1 MAETR
6 VIITAEANQAIQEF
20 SRLRAEASGAL
31 NQIGR
36 GGGQL
41 DSVGM
46 SARATAAA
54 LRQVPA
60 QFTDI
65 VVSLQAGQNPL
76 TVLLQQGG
84 QLRDM
89 FGSTGAAARALG
101 GYAIGLINP
110 YTVLAAAAAAV
121 ALAYYQ
127 GSKEGDAYTKAIV
140 MSGNAAGVSKGQL
153 ADMAREIGKGS
164 NTQGAAAA
172 ALAELVGTGKVAR
185 DNLQAFA
192 LTAVNAQKSI
202 GAAVSDTA
210 KDFQELGKSPLQATE
225 RLNERYNYL
234 TASVYEQIRALE
246 RRGDVDAAA
255 DIAQKAYASA
265 MDSRASTLKANL
277 GTLESAWDWVA
288 TKSRKAWDSML
299 DIGREDTLTQK
310 IDKVKKQIQ
319 GIDLEQMSFVGS
331 SKENKAESNVRKQA
345 LKDQLE
351 GLEKTQRDQDRVN
364 AAKAVENNLEQAKIK
379 WLQDGEK
386 YLSRQQQ
393 LQDAVTKARAEGA
406 AAGKTELEI
415 NTRVAQVTQSYSDIA
430 NDSINAQIEAIKRR
444 AATEDAVVRRSMDLL
459 VSKNSIGLVNEQ
471 DFIRA
476 VAQMDDA
483 AFEKEK
489 GRLAEELALTTKKQ
503 NSQKDQAAL
512 RGQIAQVAASQV
524 TRAMQAENELNELE
538 VRNTRAAADNYA
550 NAFDKQQAAARQIDE
565 QLVAQ
570 RDFNA
575 QIGLTKGGLAQLAAA
590 RLEDR
595 AAIAEQ
601 NASIADGLDLS
612 GKMSEQY
619 RQQAKGLRDL
629 AAAQLEGAS
638 KSAISDKFSPK
649 DLEDFLDP
657 AKAKSFGESLKD
669 AFGGAGDALT
679 KLRASLDDYGIAQ
692 QTIDRARAAAAVAF
706 AGDANKLATANALI
720 SRKEAQARIGAY
732 GDMAGAAKGF
742 FKENTAGYKVLE
754 GAEKAFRAV
763 ELAMAIENAV
773 VKSGLLTAFT
783 GLFVASKATE
793 TATDTA
799 ATGASVVNS
808 GIRAAA
814 DGVAAFAKTLAS
826 IPFPFNIA
834 AGAAVIALLAGMGVA
849 ISGGGGGAD
858 TSKQRQETQGTGSVF
873 GDSTAKSDSIARS
886 IELAAANS
894 SIELTHTAGM
904 LTSLRAIENSIGG
917 LGNLLVRGSGLTGE
931 VSGGSKSAAENLV
944 NNDTFQLVFGGV
956 IGLAFNKLD
965 QALGGFGGKLASSIF
980 GGKVTALDTGLTANA
995 ASLASIMSGGLNAQ
1009 QYTDTKKSGGL
1020 FRSDKYSTSTT
1031 ELGAEA
1037 NDQFAKVI
1045 LNLSSSV
1052 KTAAD
1057 LLGVGG
1063 DAFTAKLN
1071 SFVVDIGKISLKDL
1085 KGEEIQAALEAV
1097 FSKLGDDMA
1106 AFAVGG
1112 LESFQKVGE
1121 GYFETLTRIATDY
1134 ANVDSILE
1142 SVGGSFGQAGLA
1154 SIGARERLIDLAGGI
1169 DELATQ
1175 TSSFAEDFLTEAER
1189 LAPVQKYVTDQ
1200 LAAMGLQSLDT
1211 RDKFKDYVLSLV
1223 NSGALATE
1231 AGAKEYTQLLALEG
1245 AYAKTHAATV
1255 DLTKSEQ
1262 AIADERKD
1270 LQDQYDELTM
1280 SAAELAKKAR
1290 DAIDGHNLA
1299 LYDQVQA
1306 AHAAADAADAVAD
1319 AQAGLLSA
1327 YQKQRSELKGVV
1339 DAQNAA
1345 AAATQKQADS
1355 LKLGTLSNLSP
1366 EQKYEEA
1373 QRQFDAAAE
1382 GDAKIAAGQA
1392 LLQASQA
1399 FNGSSAAYSKDY
1411 AKVQAQLALQ
1421 VASQRAAAS
1430 IAQQQLSA
1438 LDAQIDKLVDIDSG
1452 VVGLNSTM
1460 QELQK
1465 AILTLGAQMMAQ
1477 AAASAGAGK
1486 PNKSLAQQGH
1496 EAISGVVENLYSTM
1510 LGRHSETEGLD
1521 FWTSAVETGQIT
1533 YDQLVQAFSDSDEF
1547 KALNATKHEKGGV
1560 ADGWAMVG
1568 ETGPEMVN
1576 FSEPGRVYTASETRS
1591 ALNGASSSQESSS
1604 QSRAVEQQNVLI
1616 ANNNALLK
1624 RQNDLLEEI
1633 ASGGATSEDIRGLK
1647 QSIVVAVSKKAV
1659 TA

>member
-265 MDSRASTLKANL
+265 MDSRASALKANL

-393 LQDAVTKARAEGA
+393 LQDAVTKARTEGA
-406 AAGKTELEI
+406 AAGKSELEI

-444 AATEDAVVRRSMDLL
+444 GATEDSVARRSMDLL
-459 VSKNSIGLVNEQ
+459 VSKHNVGLVNEQ
-471 DFIRA
+471 DYISA
-476 VAQMDDA
+476 VAQMDNA

-489 GRLAEELALTTKKQ
+489 GRLAEELALTAKKQ

-512 RGQIAQVAASQV
+512 RGQIDQVSADQA
-524 TRAMQAENELNELE
+524 TRALKAEDELFELE

-550 NAFDKQQAAARQIDE
+550 NAFDKQQAATRQGAE
-565 QLVAQ
+565 QLTAQ

-575 QIGLTKGGLAQLAAA
+575 QIGLTKSGIAELAAA

-601 NASIADGLDLS
+601 NAGIADGLDFS
-612 GKMSEQY
+612 GKLSEQY
-619 RQQAKGLRDL
+619 RQQAKDLRDL
-629 AAAQLEGAS
+629 AAAQREGAA

-679 KLRASLDDYGIAQ
+679 KLRTSLDDYGIAQ
-692 QTIDRARAAAAVAF
+692 QTIERARAAAAVAF
-706 AGDANKLATANALI
+706 AGDADKLASANATI
-720 SRKEAQARIGAY
+720 ARKEAQARVGAY

-742 FKENTAGYKVLE
+742 FKENTAGYKVLQ
-754 GAEKAFRAV
+754 GAEKAFRAM

-773 VKSGLLTAFT
+773 AKSGLLSSFT

-793 TATDTA
+793 TAADTT
-799 ATGASVVNS
+799 ATGTSVVNS
-808 GIRAAA
+808 GVRAAA

-834 AGAAVIALLAGMGVA
+834 AGAAVVALLAGMGVA
-849 ISGGGGGAD
+849 ISGGGGGID
-858 TSKQRQETQGTGSVF
+858 VSKQRQETQGTGSVF
-873 GDSTAKSDSIARS
+873 GDSSAKSDSIARS
-886 IELAAANS
+886 IELAATNS

-904 LTSLRAIENSIGG
+904 LASLKAIENSIGG

-944 NNDTFQLVFGGV
+944 NNDTFQLAFGGV
-956 IGLAFNKLD
+956 IGLAFSKLD

-980 GGKVTALDTGLTANA
+980 GGKVTALDTGITANA
-995 ASLASIMSGGLNAQ
+995 ASLAAIMSGGLNAQ
-1009 QYTDTKKSGGL
+1009 QYTDIKKSGGL
-1020 FRSDKYSTSTT
+1020 FHSDKYDSPKTD
-1031 ELGAEA
+1031 LGAEA

-1045 LNLSSSV
+1045 LGLSNSV
-1052 KTAAD
+1052 KTAAE
-1057 LLGVGG
+1057 LLGAGG
-1063 DAFTAKLN
+1063 DEFTERLN
-1071 SFVVDIGKISLKDL
+1071 SFVVDIGKISLKDMD
-1085 KGEEIQAALEAV
+1085 GEEIQAALEAV
-1097 FSKLGDDMA
+1097 FSKVGDDMA
-1106 AFAVGG
+1106 RFAVDG

-1142 SVGGSFGQAGLA
+1142 SLGGSFGQTGMA
-1154 SIGARERLIDLAGGI
+1154 SIEARERLIDLNGGI
-1169 DELATQ
+1169 DELASQ
-1175 TSSFAEDFLTEAER
+1175 TSSFADNFLTEAER
-1189 LAPVQKYVTDQ
+1189 LAPVQKYVTEQ

-1211 RDKFKDYVLSLV
+1211 SEKFKEYTLELV

-1231 AGAKEYTQLLALEG
+1231 AGAQRYADLMALQE
-1245 AYAKTHAATV
+1245 AYAKTHAANV

-1270 LQDQYDELTM
+1270 LQDQYDDLTM
-1280 SAAELAKKAR
+1280 SAAQLAEKAR
-1290 DAIDGHNLA
+1290 AAIDSHNLA

-1306 AHAAADAADAVAD
+1306 AQAAAAAADAVTE
-1319 AQAGLLSA
+1319 AQSGLLSA

-1345 AAATQKQADS
+1345 VAATQKQIDS

-1366 EQKYEEA
+1366 EQKYQEA

-1399 FNGSSAAYSKDY
+1399 FNGSSEAYSKDY
-1411 AKVQAQLALQ
+1411 AKVQAQLVLQ

-1430 IAQQQLSA
+1430 IAQQQLAA
-1438 LDAQIDKLVDIDSG
+1438 LDTQIGKLVDIDSG
-1452 VVGLNSTM
+1452 IGTLNSTM
-1460 QELQK
+1460 VELQK
-1465 AILTLGAQMMAQ
+1465 AILTLGAAMSAQ
-1477 AAASAGAGK
+1477 AVAAAAAGK
-1486 PNKSLAQQGH
+1486 PNKALADQGH
-1496 EAISGVVENLYSTM
+1496 AAITGVVENLYSTL
-1510 LGRHSETEGLD
+1510 LGRHSETEGLN
-1521 FWTSAVETGQIT
+1521 FWTAAVESGQIT
-1533 YDQLVQAFSDSDEF
+1533 YDQLVAGFTGSDEY
-1547 KALNATKHEKGGV
+1547 KALNVTAHAKGGI
-1560 ADGWAMVG
+1560 ADDWALVG
-1568 ETGPEMVN
+1568 EEGPEMVN

-1591 ALNGASSSQESSS
+1591 ALSGGSSSEESAKP
-1604 QSRAVEQQNVLI
+1604 SRAIEQQNRLI
-1616 ANNNALLK
+1616 EANNRLLE
-1624 RQNDLLEEI
+1624 RQNELLEAL
-1633 ASGGATSEDIRGLK
+1633 ASGAATSDDIRGLK

-1659 TA
+1659 LT